1 MRKKL
6 KLFFIIFLLC
16 SLGYKNTFSE
26 EKKFNYDQHKKQL
39 IKKKLLLNSFKK
51 CEEYINETSVE
62 LFLNCSDENEFIGKS
77 IKCEKKEPTMRGY
90 PFYFYFENSKI
101 LNSYFLS
108 NKQIKSRNVNYNEK
122 KSYIEIRY
130 IGTVYKDNLILIH
143 TKGRKEYKCSYLS
156 SIKEI
161 TKDLKK
167 YIKK

>member
-1 MRKKL
+1 MKK
-6 KLFFIIFLLC
+6 IFLLILIFVLQ
-16 SLGYKNTFSE
+16 SFPLLSE
-26 EKKFNYDQHKKQL
+26 EKKFSYDQHKKKL
-39 IKKKLLLNSFKK
+39 IEKKLLLNSFKK

-62 LFLNCSDENEFIGKS
+62 LFLNCSDGNEFLGKS
-77 IKCEKKEPTMRGY
+77 IKCEKKEPTIRGY

-130 IGTVYKDNLILIH
+130 IGTVYKDKLILIH
-143 TKGRKEYKCSYLS
+143 TKGREEYKCSYFS
-156 SIKEI
+156 SIKEL
-161 TKDLKK
+161 TKDLQK

>member
-1 MRKKL
+1 MN
-6 KLFFIIFLLC
+6 KLFWISFLLC
-16 SLGYKNTFSE
+16 SFFYKTSYSE
-26 EKKFNYDQHKKQL
+26 EKKFNYDQHKEKL
-39 IKKKLLLNSFKK
+39 IEKKLLLNSFKK

-62 LFLNCSDENEFIGKS
+62 LFLNCSDGNKFIGKS

-90 PFYFYFENSKI
+90 PFYFYFENPKT

-122 KSYIEIRY
+122 KSHIEIRY

-143 TKGRKEYKCSYLS
+143 SKGRREYNCSYLS

>member
-6 KLFFIIFLLC
+6 KLCFIIFLLC
-16 SLGYKNTFSE
+16 SFVYKNTYSE
-26 EKKFNYDQHKKQL
+26 EKKNSYDQHKKQL
-39 IKKKLLLNSFKK
+39 IEKKLLLNSFKK

-62 LFLNCSDENEFIGKS
+62 LFLNCSDGNEFLGKS
-77 IKCEKKEPTMRGY
+77 IKCEKKEPTIRGY

-130 IGTVYKDNLILIH
+130 IGTVYKDKLILIH
-143 TKGRKEYKCSYLS
+143 TKGREEYKCSYLS
-156 SIKEI
+156 SIKEL

>member
-1 MRKKL
+1 MKKIVL
-6 KLFFIIFLLC
+6 LILIFVLQSFPLL
-16 SLGYKNTFSE
+16 SE
-26 EKKFNYDQHKKQL
+26 EKKFSYDHHKKQL
-39 IKKKLLLNSFKK
+39 IEKKLLLNSFKK

-62 LFLNCSDENEFIGKS
+62 LFLNCSDGNEFLGKS
-77 IKCEKKEPTMRGY
+77 IKCEKKEPTIRGY

-130 IGTVYKDNLILIH
+130 IGTVYKDKLILIH
-143 TKGRKEYKCSYLS
+143 TKGREEYKCSYLS
-156 SIKEI
+156 SIKEL